1 MSQTC
6 LNTCTFLI
14 IFSRDWI
21 CWIKI
26 VFIKINYV
34 VHVMYIIFSGNFTHT
49 KQVRY
54 MYTCTCIVE
63 LCFSS
68 LHVNVLLARYP
79 HYNTVYPSVVIIFY
93 YVLRATAWEY
103 VQLGELFEASTFLG
117 FFDMK
122 LSISISLYT
131 LEGIFN

>member
-1 MSQTC
+1 
-6 LNTCTFLI
+6 
-14 IFSRDWI
+14 
-21 CWIKI
+21 
-26 VFIKINYV
+26 
-34 VHVMYIIFSGNFTHT
+34 MYIIFSGNLTHT

-54 MYTCTCIVE
+54 MYTCIVE

-68 LHVNVLLARYP
+68 LNVLLARYP

-103 VQLGELFEASTFLG
+103 VQLRELFEASTFLG

-122 LSISISLYT
+122 L
-131 LEGIFN
+131 N

>member
-34 VHVMYIIFSGNFTHT
+34 VHVMYITFSGNFTHT

-68 LHVNVLLARYP
+68 LNVLLARYP

-122 LSISISLYT
+122 RSISISLYT

>member
-34 VHVMYIIFSGNFTHT
+34 VHVMYIIFSGNFTRT

-54 MYTCTCIVE
+54 MYTCIVE

-68 LHVNVLLARYP
+68 LNVLLATRYP

-103 VQLGELFEASTFLG
+103 VQLGELFEAWALFSVSLTWSLV
-117 FFDMK
+117 
-122 LSISISLYT
+122 LSISLYT
-131 LEGIFN
+131 LEVIFN

>member
-34 VHVMYIIFSGNFTHT
+34 VHVMYIIFSGNFTRT

-54 MYTCTCIVE
+54 MYTCIVE

-68 LHVNVLLARYP
+68 LNVWLARYP
-79 HYNTVYPSVVIIFY
+79 HYNTVHVYPSVVIIFY
-93 YVLRATAWEY
+93 YILRATAWEY

-122 LSISISLYT
+122 LSIKYFSLH
-131 LEGIFN
+131 LGGNI